1 LNNSIAFCRPVTVYR
16 RETLQQ
22 NTLCGEKDEYG
33 SPEKM
38 QDLNIIIIIIIII
51 SLIRTNAA

>member
-1 LNNSIAFCRPVTVYR
+1 M

-38 QDLNIIIIIIIII
+38 QDLNIIIIIIII